1 MDVVEYMRL
10 LKNLTPLEALEE
22 LRQNIVDDA
31 HYFDEDLLSIIED
44 ALKDYEKEVEVLDLL
59 KKYSYA
65 SPNKTLT
72 IALGYMNHEELEI
85 IDSWLNMK
93 KLRYKKGTNNHD

>member
-1 MDVVEYMRL
+1 MNVEEYMQL

-31 HYFDEDLLSIIED
+31 HYFDDDLLSIIED
-44 ALKDYEKEVEVLDLL
+44 ALKDYEKKLVILDLL

-65 SPNKTLT
+65 GPNKTLY
-72 IALGYMNHEELEI
+72 IALKFMNNDELEI
-85 IDSWLNMK
+85 IESWLNDK
-93 KLRYKKGTNNHD
+93 ILRYKKIK